1 MSRRLEIGAAR
12 LPGWMAR
19 FAARHPG
26 ATAQVTADGVRLDTP
41 DGAWAEVTAWPGIR
55 PEPSPTG
62 LIGWDSLAD
71 WAAGPPA
78 CAFVLIRRG
87 GWAVGLSQGDRLVR
101 HRTGRRY
108 VQSRTAAGGWSQQR
122 FARRRGNQ
130 ADALVVH
137 VAGVVEEL
145 VGQWRDDPGQGDVSS
160 GGLALN
166 GLVLGG
172 LVLGGDKALASA
184 VLAEL
189 PGAGAGPGN
198 SRAGS
203 SRAGSP
209 ATLMADLPRRELYDL
224 PDPRLVVLRSAL
236 TRARSAVVTIDD
248 PALR

>member
-26 ATAQVTADGVRLDTP
+26 ATAQVSADGVRLDTP

-145 VGQWRDDPGQGDVSS
+145 VGESRDDLGQGDTGSDGYV
-160 GGLALN
+160 LN
-166 GLVLGG
+166 G
-172 LVLGGDKALASA
+172 LVLGGDKALAAA

-189 PGAGAGPGN
+189 PGAGAGSSG
-198 SRAGS
+198 AGS

-209 ATLMADLPRRELYDL
+209 ATRLADLPRRELYDL